1 MKNELLKKI
10 KEMTKRS
17 IKLRELSYLD
27 TISYNKSMELRDAHF
42 ELEKQIEFYI
52 NVYNALMKGDLKYGE
67 TTKSISYR
75 H

>member
-1 MKNELLKKI
+1 MKSELLRKI

-27 TISYNKSMELRDAHF
+27 TISYDKSMELRDAHF

-52 NVYNALMKGDLKYGE
+52 NIYNALMKGDLKYGE
-67 TTKSISYR
+67 ANRSTYYR
-75 H
+75 R